1 MTVWHEV
8 ENALEVI
15 IHDYI
20 RVNHF
25 ISLFQDD
32 KARFTG
38 ISKVGYQTGTALE
51 LGSGPGNFTR
61 MLKPMI
67 DGQIVCLD
75 YSDKMIAHAIKR
87 RNRNRVHHIR
97 GIFERLPIRT
107 GSITLTGAAY
117 ALRDSIDKPRT
128 YSEISKALKSRGR
141 LIVIDIGKPDNPII
155 QRVFSIYMKHI
166 VPIIA
171 GLTTKYGSRNPWS
184 ILYQTYELLP
194 PNKDLQH
201 LIETKIGP
209 TETNELA
216 LGGLIIVSA
225 IKTN

>member
-1 MTVWHEV
+1 MTVWYEM
-8 ENALEVI
+8 EEALEAI
-15 IHDYI
+15 IQDYT
-20 RVNHF
+20 RVNHL

-32 KARFTG
+32 KARLAG
-38 ISKVGYQTGTALE
+38 LRKADHQKGTALE

-61 MLKPMI
+61 MLKPRV

-75 YSDKMIAHAIKR
+75 YSDKMIAHATKS
-87 RNRNRVHHIR
+87 RNGNRVHHIR

-117 ALRDSIDKPRT
+117 ALRDSTDKPRT
-128 YSEISKALKSRGR
+128 YSEIGKALKTGGK

-155 QRVFSIYMKHI
+155 RGVFSLYMRHI

-171 GLTTKYGSRNPWS
+171 GLATKYGHRNPWS

-209 TETNELA
+209 TETFELA
-216 LGGLIIVSA
+216 LGGLIVASTE
-225 IKTN
+225 KTD